1 MYSLPSGSHT
11 LIKSISNSIS
21 IEDSRPIGGND
32 SLGAFCGI
40 EDDGEWVVTSE
51 DEGIT

>member
-11 LIKSISNSIS
+11 LIEPISDFDQTRDAIS
-21 IEDSRPIGGND
+21 EKD

-40 EDDGEWVVTSE
+40 EDDGQRVVTCGI
-51 DEGIT
+51 EGIT

>member
-11 LIKSISNSIS
+11 LIKSISGFNQTR
-21 IEDSRPIGGND
+21 DAIGEKD

-40 EDDGEWVVTSE
+40 EDDGQWVVTGGI
-51 DEGIT
+51 EGIT